1 MVFCMTD
8 WMIKKTARETL
19 TSMKAEFKRAAVVFK
34 TSASLSFIPGKTNS
48 TITTLSRK
56 GSGL

>member
-8 WMIKKTARETL
+8 WMIKAAWEML
-19 TSMKAEFKRAAVVFK
+19 TSMKAEFKRAAVVFN

-48 TITTLSRK
+48 TITTLPRK
-56 GSGL
+56 GSGM